1 MIIACINFIN
11 LSTAQSSA
19 RALEVGVRKV
29 FGANKG
35 MLIRQF
41 IGESLILS
49 FLSLIIAYILI
60 ELFLPVFDQLTG
72 IRFNLS
78 LTNNWGFLLIFI
90 AILCLGWVISWAF
103 SKMMKGS
110 LKFLNHILG
119 GVLGLIKGVL
129 ICGIIV
135 FALLVFPVNA
145 RVLKECQLAPYCLR
159 ITKAVYYLIP
169 QELKERFNDAYRD
182 IVERKGRDAERI

>member
-1 MIIACINFIN
+1 MIFNWLDII
-11 LSTAQSSA
+11 
-19 RALEVGVRKV
+19 
-29 FGANKG
+29 
-35 MLIRQF
+35 LIV
-41 IGESLILS
+41 I
-49 FLSLIIAYILI
+49 LIITFVLGIIKGLVRQIIGILTVI
-60 ELFLPVFDQLTG
+60 IGLVLAVNYYSYASTIFSTFISNEV
-72 IRFNLS
+72 LS
-78 LTNNWGFLLIFI
+78 HLLGFLLIFF
-90 AILCLGWVISWAF
+90 AILCLGCVISWAF

-119 GVLGLIKGVL
+119 GVLGLIKGIL

-169 QELKERFNDAYRD
+169 QELKEKFSDAYRD